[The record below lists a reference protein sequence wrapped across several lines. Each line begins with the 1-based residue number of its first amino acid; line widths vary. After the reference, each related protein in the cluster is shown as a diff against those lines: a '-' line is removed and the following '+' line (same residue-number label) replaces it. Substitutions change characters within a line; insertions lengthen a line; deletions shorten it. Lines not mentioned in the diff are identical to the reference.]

1 MPQLLDLKRL
11 IRHFADYFADLFAY
25 LFSPADAGV

>member
-1 MPQLLDLKRL
+1 MQQLLDLKRL